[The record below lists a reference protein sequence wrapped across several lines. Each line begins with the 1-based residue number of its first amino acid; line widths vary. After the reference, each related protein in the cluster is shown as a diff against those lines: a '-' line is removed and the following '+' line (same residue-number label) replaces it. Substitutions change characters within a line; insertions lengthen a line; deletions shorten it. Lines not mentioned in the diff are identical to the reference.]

1 MAFDTLAYAQ
11 RLKAAGVAADQAEA
25 HAQAVRDAVTETTA
39 SKADLESGLARLDGR
54 IDLLDERIQAS
65 EARLDERIQASEVRT
80 DERIRAS
87 ETRLDERTTALVA
100 AGFAVSDAKA
110 ADPIA
115 LSLGGYTYWA
125 GFFADYDADNTGD
138 VAIRQEGEVHFKG
151 STVLDNGLEV
161 GVRIELEGETDGD
174 QIDESWAYVSGSF
187 GTLRVGNDDPAAIQ
201 LATAAPYPDY
211 IFNGNSPYFSPSG
224 AFLTTFPYD
233 SDAASVIYF
242 TPALGGLSVGVS
254 YAPEGGDADGN
265 IEARAGGGASAYAR
279 AMDSDD
285 QVASVGIRYDGSMG
299 MDMGIAAAAGWTQFT
314 DNEDGMNVGL
324 SLSMGSF
331 AVGGSYMDREVD
343 TGTDPEP
350 TYDVGATYSDG
361 PMTLGVSWI
370 TQDMNADLYR
380 LQLAYDLGAGVSV
393 NSAIGID
400 QPEADNDDTTFVGTS
415 LIIGF

>member
-1 MAFDTLAYAQ
+1 MN
-11 RLKAAGVAADQAEA
+11 KKV
-25 HAQAVRDAVTETTA
+25 
-39 SKADLESGLARLDGR
+39 
-54 IDLLDERIQAS
+54 LLG
-65 EARLDERIQASEVRT
+65 
-80 DERIRAS
+80 
-87 ETRLDERTTALVA
+87 TTALVA

-125 GFFADYDADNTGD
+125 GFFADYDRDKVSDDPDSADRGD
-138 VAIRQEGEVHFKG
+138 LAIRQEGEVHFKG

-242 TPALGGLSVGVS
+242 TPALGGLSVGIS
-254 YAPEGGDADGN
+254 YAPEGDT
-265 IEARAGGGASAYAR
+265 EARAGGASSAYAI
-279 AMDSDD
+279 AVDTDD
-285 QVASVGIRYDGSMG
+285 QVASAGIRYDGSMG
-299 MDMGIAAAAGWTQFT
+299 MDMGIAAAVGWTQFN

-331 AVGGSYMDREVD
+331 AVGGSYMDRDVD
-343 TGTDPEP
+343 MGVDPEP
-350 TYDVGATYSDG
+350 TYDIGATYSDG

>member
-1 MAFDTLAYAQ
+1 M
-11 RLKAAGVAADQAEA
+11 
-25 HAQAVRDAVTETTA
+25 
-39 SKADLESGLARLDGR
+39 
-54 IDLLDERIQAS
+54 
-65 EARLDERIQASEVRT
+65 
-80 DERIRAS
+80 
-87 ETRLDERTTALVA
+87 A

-110 ADPIA
+110 ADPIS
-115 LSLGGYTYWA
+115 LSVGGYSYWA
-125 GFFADYDADNTGD
+125 GFFADYDADDRGD
-138 VAIRQEGEVHFKG
+138 VAIRTEGEVHFKG

-161 GVRIELEGETDGD
+161 GVRIELEAEDQSGSYKDLDARKKAAREAGEDDSMITDGEYSGGD
-174 QIDESWAYVSGSF
+174 QIDESWVYVSGSF

-233 SDAASVIYF
+233 SDAASLIYF

-254 YAPEGGDADGN
+254 YAPEGGNADGN
-265 IEARAGGGASAYAR
+265 IEARAGSGAASAYAR
-279 AMDSDD
+279 AVDSDD

-299 MDMGIAAAAGWTQFT
+299 MDVGIAAAAGWTQFT

-331 AVGGSYMDREVD
+331 AVGGSYMDRD
-343 TGTDPEP
+343 KDMGTDPEP
-350 TYDVGATYSDG
+350 TYDLGATYSDG

-370 TQDMNADLYR
+370 TQDTNADLYR

-400 QPEADNDDTTFVGTS
+400 QPDTAAGKPSNDTTFVGTS
-415 LIIGF
+415 LIVGF